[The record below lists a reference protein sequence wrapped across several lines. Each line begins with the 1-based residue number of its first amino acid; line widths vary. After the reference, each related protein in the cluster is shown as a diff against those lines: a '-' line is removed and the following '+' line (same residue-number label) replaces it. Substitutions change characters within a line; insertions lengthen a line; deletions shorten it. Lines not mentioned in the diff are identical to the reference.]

1 MSISISASCFGNA
14 PSIVCVAGSES
25 VVDASLFVS
34 CEESAGCDAGRGDVR
49 AAIMGWGTAGGGG
62 NLGIGKSLC
71 AI

>member
-1 MSISISASCFGNA
+1 M
-14 PSIVCVAGSES
+14 VCVAGSES

-34 CEESAGCDAGRGDVR
+34 WEESAGCDAGRGEVC
-49 AAIMGWGTAGGGG
+49 AAAMGWGTAGGGG